1 MTTPA
6 RFRQAD
12 VARLVRGAVEGGWP
26 VGSFQVVVDG
36 SRLSLLPAPPAPPP
50 VAASEDSEGAWTA
63 RMAAWRKSG

>member
-6 RFRQAD
+6 RFRQYD
-12 VARLVRGAVEGGWP
+12 IERLVRAAIKGGWP

-36 SRLSLLPAPPAPPP
+36 SRLTLLPAPPAPPP
-50 VAASEDSEGAWTA
+50 VAASEDSEGAWTT